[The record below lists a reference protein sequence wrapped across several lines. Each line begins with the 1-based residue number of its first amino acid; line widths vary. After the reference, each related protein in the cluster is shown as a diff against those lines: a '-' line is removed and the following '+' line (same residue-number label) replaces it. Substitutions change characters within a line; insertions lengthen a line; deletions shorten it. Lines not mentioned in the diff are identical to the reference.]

1 MKNLEFFSPL
11 IRRLSQTANDAAVDR
26 ITLSN
31 IAKKLTIPNKIIKTF
46 LTFFLHISRIFLS

>member
-1 MKNLEFFSPL
+1 MENLEFFSPL

-31 IAKKLTIPNKIIKTF
+31 KTKKMTIPNKINKTF
-46 LTFFLHISRIFLS
+46 FTFFLHISRIFLS